1 MPYKP
6 LTSRLQEGRLFSD
19 VDPLQF
25 GLEDPPFQVGN
36 SRADMES
43 FPVLIDSEPGGFQH
57 PSLNVSQEV
66 S

>member
-1 MPYKP
+1 MYSKFG
-6 LTSRLQEGRLFSD
+6 LIIGKTWN
-19 VDPLQF
+19 PLQF

-43 FPVLIDSEPGGFQH
+43 FPVLIVSEPGGFQH